1 MKIRWNKANK
11 DMKKWKKRRIEK
23 KNKSIVDLKNL
34 KNKDEYLNSC
44 YSYSNEM
51 KYISDKEILI
61 WRNEAN
67 KKLSN

>member
-51 KYISDKEILI
+51 K
-61 WRNEAN
+61 
-67 KKLSN
+67 